1 MTQSTLNRFAIL
13 MLLTV
18 IFSSCKYEQIELSGE
33 LPQNVSFQTE
43 LIPIFNQSC
52 NTIGCHN
59 ANGIWPDL
67 SEGNAFEAITTS
79 GQLDLDTP
87 ENSKL
92 YMRMI
97 DMQSPMPLS
106 GILSKTQTDK
116 VLVWIR
122 EGANN
127 N

>member
-18 IFSSCKYEQIELSGE
+18 IFSSCKYEQIELSVE

>member
-1 MTQSTLNRFAIL
+1 MTQKAQNKFIIL
-13 MLLTV
+13 ILLAV
-18 IFSSCKYEQIELSGE
+18 VFFSCKYEKIELSDE
-33 LPQNVSFQTE
+33 LPQNVSFQNE
-43 LIPIFNQSC
+43 LVPVFNQSC
-52 NTIGCHN
+52 NVIGCHT
-59 ANGIWPDL
+59 AGGIWPDL
-67 SEGNAFEAITTS
+67 SEGNAFEAITTG
-79 GQLDLDTP
+79 GQLDLNTP

>member
-18 IFSSCKYEQIELSGE
+18 IFSSCKYEQIELPDE

-52 NTIGCHN
+52 NAIGCHN
-59 ANGIWPDL
+59 VNGIWPDL
-67 SEGNAFEAITTS
+67 SEGNAFEAITTG

-97 DMQSPMPLS
+97 DLQSPMPLS

>member
-18 IFSSCKYEQIELSGE
+18 IFSSCKYEQIELSDE

-52 NTIGCHN
+52 STIGCHN

-67 SEGNAFEAITTS
+67 SEGNAFESITTG

>member
-1 MTQSTLNRFAIL
+1 MTQSTLNKFTIL
-13 MLLTV
+13 ILLSV
-18 IFSSCKYEQIELSGE
+18 VFFSCKYEKIELIDE
-33 LPQNVSFQTE
+33 LPQNVSFQAE
-43 LIPIFNQSC
+43 LVPIFNQSC

-106 GILSKTQTDK
+106 GILSKTKTDK